1 MEGRRNRV
9 AGWKWSLFFSWAAVV
24 GWFPATV
31 VARAPK
37 PVSEAALQLHRDAL
51 VFDGHNNLARA
62 ILKSKDHDPEKI
74 DLNRFQ
80 TGLHTDLPRLRQGG
94 VGAQYFATYVSPES
108 VKKDNAVRETLEQIE
123 VIKQL
128 LRRYPESWEL
138 AGSSED
144 VLRLRGEGR
153 LAGLIAIENGEAIDG
168 SLAVLRTYYQAGVRC
183 LAVTHDDTHG
193 WADAALDKSKH
204 GGLSKFGE
212 QVVAEANRLGIVLDL
227 AHAAESTIRD
237 TLASSAAPVMFSHTG
252 THHLAPHPRNLSDEV
267 LRLVARNGGVV
278 QVNFFAGFL
287 TAESVKSYQDRSKAA
302 HELRKSFK
310 TEEQYRLALQQW
322 LKEHPLPT
330 TTVADVVD
338 HIDHIVSVAGIDHVG
353 LGSNFDGIV
362 SVPRELEDVSCFP
375 RITQELF
382 DRGYTAEQIQK
393 ILGQNTLR
401 VLREVE
407 RVASRGG
414 VPDSPIAS
422 AQRVNQ

>member
-1 MEGRRNRV
+1 MESCRNQG
-9 AGWKWSLFFSWAAVV
+9 AGWNWGLFLSWAALA
-24 GWFPATV
+24 GLSP
-31 VARAPK
+31 VALVAQSPK
-37 PVSEAALQLHRDAL
+37 PISETALQLHRSAL
-51 VFDGHNNLARA
+51 VFDGHNNLVRA
-62 ILKSKDHDPEKI
+62 VLKSKDHDPATI

-80 TGLHTDLPRLRQGG
+80 AGLHTDLPRLRQGG
-94 VGAQYFATYVSPES
+94 LGAEYFATYVSPES
-108 VKKDNAVRETLEQIE
+108 VKKGNAVRETLEQIE
-123 VIKQL
+123 AIKQL
-128 LRRYPESWEL
+128 LRRYPESWEF
-138 AGSSED
+138 AGSSQD

-153 LAGLIAIENGEAIDG
+153 LAGLIAIENGEAVDG

-204 GGLSKFGE
+204 DGLSKFGE

-237 TLASSAAPVMFSHTG
+237 TLSISSAPVLFSHTG
-252 THHLAPHPRNLSDEV
+252 AHELAPHPRNLSDDI
-267 LRLVARNGGVV
+267 LRLVAQNGGVV

-287 TAESVKSYQDRSKAA
+287 TKQTVKSYQDRSKAA

-322 LKEHPLPT
+322 LKEHPLPP

-338 HIDHIVSVAGIDHVG
+338 HIDHIVAVAGIDHVG

-362 SVPRELEDVSCFP
+362 SIPKELEDVSCFP
-375 RITQELF
+375 RITQELL
-382 DRGYTAEQIQK
+382 DRGYTSEQIMK

-407 RVASRGG
+407 RVASRSGA
-414 VPDSPIAS
+414 PDSPIAS
-422 AQRVNQ
+422 AQRVDQ